1 MNNGTLHTCSLNN
14 ELYKSIGQIIDVE
27 QHEQIIEFYEQIDL
41 QIEQEGSIREQILLR
56 IEQMRPHV
64 EPNQH

>member
-1 MNNGTLHTCSLNN
+1 MNKCLHIL
-14 ELYKSIGQIIDVE
+14 E
-27 QHEQIIEFYEQIDL
+27 QFYLQNEQIIEFYEQID
-41 QIEQEGSIREQILLR
+41 QQNEQEGSIRKQILLR

>member
-1 MNNGTLHTCSLNN
+1 MNKCLHIL
-14 ELYKSIGQIIDVE
+14 E
-27 QHEQIIEFYEQIDL
+27 QFYLQNEQIIEFYQQNDL

-56 IEQMRPHV
+56 IEQMRLHV

>member
-1 MNNGTLHTCSLNN
+1 MLNSMNKCLHIL
-14 ELYKSIGQIIDVE
+14 E
-27 QHEQIIEFYEQIDL
+27 QFYLQNEQIIEFYEQIDL
-41 QIEQEGSIREQILLR
+41 QNEQEGSIREQILLR